1 MDTQMHKKRY
11 KVTKQNEKSHIK
23 EEEVRTATGF
33 SLETPPPPH
42 TKTNE
47 KPHVIKAFRG
57 GDSAGLFWTL
67 KILYLHSEIKTSSD
81 KEKPK

>member
-33 SLETPPPPH
+33 SLETVPATH
-42 TKTNE
+42 THKKQTKN
-47 KPHVIKAFRG
+47 HM
-57 GDSAGLFWTL
+57 
-67 KILYLHSEIKTSSD
+67 
-81 KEKPK
+81 